1 MVGNQRSSFTRSYSY
16 DDVLLIPRFSEV
28 LPQDVQLE
36 TQFSRNIR
44 LKIPLVSAAMDTVTE
59 ARTAITMA
67 QAGGLGIIHKNLP
80 LEDQAA
86 EVATVKK
93 SEHGMVSTPVTVS
106 PKDTLADVREVLKKV
121 PFSGFPVVEN
131 GKLVGMLTR
140 RDIRF
145 EKDLAKPV
153 SAMMTHDVIKA
164 KKGIAA
170 AEAAAMLH
178 EHRIEKLPVVDTD
191 GVTLVGMFTIKDIIK
206 SEKFPSASKDSSG
219 RLLVGAAIGIGEDS
233 LARASALIEVGV
245 DVLVVDTAHGHS
257 RGVIDGVKKLRTQF
271 KNHNFELVAG
281 NVATADGTQALI
293 DAGVDAV
300 KVGIGPG
307 SICTTRIVAGI
318 GVPQFTA
325 VQECAAIGRKAG
337 IPVIADG
344 GIKFSGDI
352 VKALAAGASTVMIGA
367 LFAGTDE
374 TPGELIIY
382 QGKSY
387 KQYRGMGSLAAMKAG
402 SKDRY
407 FQADVEEPQKL
418 VPEGVEGQ
426 LAYRGPLAN
435 TVFQLVGGIRSGMGY
450 LGSKTLNELIEKAHF
465 VEITSAGLRESH
477 VHDVFITR
485 EAPNYRL

>member
-1 MVGNQRSSFTRSYSY
+1 MASNHRSSFTRSYSY
-16 DDVLLIPRFSEV
+16 DDILLIPRFSEI
-28 LPQDVQLE
+28 LPQDVRLE
-36 TQFSRNIR
+36 TQFSRHIR
-44 LKIPLVSAAMDTVTE
+44 LKIPLISAAMDTVTE

-67 QAGGLGIIHKNLP
+67 QAGGLGIIHKNLSI
-80 LEDQAA
+80 EEQAA

-106 PKDTLADVREVLKKV
+106 PKDTLGDIREVLKKV

-145 EKDLAKPV
+145 EKDLNKPV
-153 SAMMTHDVIKA
+153 SAMMTKDVIKA
-164 KKGIAA
+164 TKGIAA
-170 AEAAAMLH
+170 DQAAAMLH
-178 EHRIEKLPVVDTD
+178 EHRIEKLPVVDHD

-206 SEKFPSASKDSSG
+206 TEKFPSASKDSSG
-219 RLLVGAAIGIGEDS
+219 RLLVGAALGIGEETLQRAGALLDS
-233 LARASALIEVGV
+233 GV

-257 RGVIDGVKKLRTQF
+257 RGVLDAVKKIRANF
-271 KNHNFELVAG
+271 KSHSFDLVAG

-307 SICTTRIVAGI
+307 SICTTRIVAGV

-325 VQECAAIGRKAG
+325 VQECAAAGRKAG
-337 IPVIADG
+337 VPVIADG

-352 VKALAAGASTVMIGA
+352 VKALAAGAQTVMIGA

-374 TPGELIIY
+374 SPGELIIY

-387 KQYRGMGSLAAMKAG
+387 KQYRGMGSLAAMKSG

-435 TVFQLVGGIRSGMGY
+435 TIFQLVGGIRSGMGY
-450 LGSKTLNELIEKAHF
+450 LGSKDLSELFTNAQF
-465 VEITSAGLRESH
+465 VEITSSGLRESH